1 MKIVITDIV
10 VKPDG
15 MYDVYV
21 SFNDREMTLTLLW
34 RELSAETIKEKV
46 DAYHQ
51 KQLEGIMNRLNKE
64 LQAL

>member
-1 MKIVITDIV
+1 MKINITDIV
-10 VKPDG
+10 MRSDG

-21 SFNDREMTLTLLW
+21 SFNDREITLMLLW

-46 DAYHQ
+46 DTYHQ
-51 KQLEGIMNRLNKE
+51 KQIEGIMNRLNKE